1 VSKRK
6 IELPTETASPVTI
19 FPPRAGASPA
29 KLGEA
34 AVTITEENAHLF
46 IGVKV
51 VGFAL
56 WNNEPDGLSVQLPN
70 RPFMVHGQS
79 RTFSLLRSASGDP
92 AVLDPLRR
100 YILDEFLATQSQPQ

>member
-1 VSKRK
+1 VSNRK
-6 IELPTETASPVTI
+6 TELPTETASPVTI

-34 AVTITEENAHLF
+34 EVTITAENAHLF
-46 IGVKV
+46 IGIKV

-56 WNNEPDGLSVQLPN
+56 WNNDEDGLSVQLPN
-70 RPFMVHGQS
+70 RPFKVHGQP

-92 AVLDPLRR
+92 AALDPLRQ
-100 YILDEFLATQSQPQ
+100 YILEEFHATQSQPQ